1 MQDKESV
8 PLVSELEG
16 AILTE
21 LAHRGEQTAFRVR
34 RSFAVSPSLE
44 WRGSAGSVYA
54 AIKRLERA
62 GLIGGRRTGDRRA
75 TRLLSITDAGRA
87 AWLGWADDVSRA
99 ISVGIDPFR
108 LRAGVWLG
116 LSPGDAAIRFDKLEM
131 ELEANI
137 TALRGYSRN
146 DDLIE
151 RAGVDLAI
159 RTQQARLA
167 WLRDLRLLRRSSSMA
182 APPSDN

>member
-1 MQDKESV
+1 MQDKESI
-8 PLVSELEG
+8 PSLTELEG

-44 WRGSAGSVYA
+44 WRGSAGSVYS

-62 GLIGGRRTGDRRA
+62 ELIGGRTTDDKRA
-75 TRLLSITDAGRA
+75 TRLLSITQAGRE
-87 AWLGWADDVSRA
+87 AWLRWADDVSRA
-99 ISVGIDPFR
+99 TSVGIDPFR

-116 LSPGDAAIRFDKLEM
+116 LSPDEAAVRFDKLEA

-146 DDLIE
+146 NDLIE
-151 RAGVDLAI
+151 HAGVDLAI

-167 WLRDLRLLRRSSSMA
+167 WLSDLKRQSKS
-182 APPSDN
+182 